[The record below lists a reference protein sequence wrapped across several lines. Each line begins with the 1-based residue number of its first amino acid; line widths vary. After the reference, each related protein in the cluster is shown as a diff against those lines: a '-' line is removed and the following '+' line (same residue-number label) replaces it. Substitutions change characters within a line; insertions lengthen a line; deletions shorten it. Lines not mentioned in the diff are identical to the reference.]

1 MGLAALESLTNEL
14 IAAVVKFPADEK
26 ESTRVLNIKRRVQGS
41 LRPSGHSLT
50 NQFAVARQLEG
61 LQEKFQVVNRDEL
74 AEALRERLVELEG
87 YLSSWTPEILS
98 LLLQLSDRPA
108 ALSKL
113 DNLSKPIQP
122 PAEESLSLSELK
134 GLGGAF
140 SEEDIW
146 EQVDFTA
153 DSSDDELASV
163 SSEESRPRA
172 LPRTPSFSEQDYV
185 IPDEVFVPGEDRE
198 LIATIEKVQFWK
210 PENYH
215 QATRRD
221 ENVSR
226 VITELQLARE
236 TIFMLQG
243 LPTSIF
249 WRLDE
254 DIEVDRSYDL
264 AHSSSEA
271 LSSLL
276 HAFTEIGAKIDTV
289 RRFTHIPQTIPY
301 MQTFS
306 RGLEE
311 RLLEFDSL
319 LSQTQCLY
327 LSPGSTVS
335 LLQLLDDVRLRSHH
349 LLILADLIARLNQD
363 HTQPMRCLD
372 LLYDSVSMQEALGD
386 DNATRRLS
394 ALFFSCFKTYTRS
407 IQLWMETGQVDPMDT
422 AFFVR
427 VNRENGDLRTL
438 WHDWHVLD
446 EGLNR
451 QNIPQFLEPAVN
463 RVFTA
468 GKSMVF
474 LRHLNALPEQPES
487 SETSEIIFDH
497 EKSSRPSLISL
508 PFSALVELT
517 FDKLVDAHHSVS
529 AGILRAELDE
539 QCGLWSSLDALE
551 HVYLGKDLSILGTI
565 DNKIFELMDRGRAWD
580 DKFLL
585 TEVTRSAFSVMPEI
599 DLSRLVVRSEGS
611 SHYDQHRSVHILES
625 VSIDY
630 VLPWPMA
637 NIITQDAIQSYQHI
651 ARFLM
656 QIRRAKYALVRQR
669 LRDARI
675 PNGDSAQT
683 LVHGLHHH
691 LLWFLDTLYSHL
703 TYFVI
708 STANQS
714 LRSTLSNTEDVD
726 AMIAAHQAYMS
737 SLENQCLLSEN
748 LAPIHE
754 VIVNLLD
761 MCIHFAD
768 LQAVHAYEIASSE
781 DGMSDSRFIPSKS
794 RRNAGTDNSFD
805 SDSDED
811 EDDGLDHEQTLT
823 ISFRDSPYDLQMQN
837 LKLQFDHLVGFV
849 ADGLKGIARADGLP
863 SWNILAERLEWRKRL
878 A

>member
-1 MGLAALESLTNEL
+1 MGLAALGSLTDEL
-14 IAAVVKFPADEK
+14 VTAVVKSPADQK
-26 ESTRVLNIKRRVQGS
+26 DSTRVLNIRRRAQAS

-50 NQFAVARQLEG
+50 DQFVVARQLEG

-74 AEALRERLVELEG
+74 AEALRGRLVELES
-87 YLSSWTPEILS
+87 YRSNWTPEILS

-108 ALSKL
+108 ALANL

-122 PAEESLSLSELK
+122 LAEESLSLSDLK

-172 LPRTPSFSEQDYV
+172 PPRTPSFSEQDYV

-198 LIATIEKVQFWK
+198 LIASIEKVQFWR

-215 QATRRD
+215 QVTQQD
-221 ENVSR
+221 ENPSR

-249 WRLDE
+249 WRLDD
-254 DIEVDRSYDL
+254 DIEVDRSYNL
-264 AHSSSEA
+264 AHSSSKVLA
-271 LSSLL
+271 SLL
-276 HAFTEIGAKIDTV
+276 HSFTEIGAKNDAV
-289 RRFTHIPQTIPY
+289 RRFTHVPQTIPY

-311 RLLEFDSL
+311 RLLEFDTL
-319 LSQTQCLY
+319 LSQTQCKY

-349 LLILADLIARLNQD
+349 LLVLADLIARLNQD

-372 LLYDSVSMQEALGD
+372 LLFDSVCMQEALGD

-394 ALFFSCFKTYTRS
+394 ALFFSCFKTYCRS

-422 AFFVR
+422 TFFVR

-446 EGLNR
+446 EGVNR

-463 RVFTA
+463 RVFTT

-474 LRHLNALPEQPES
+474 LRHLNALPEQTES
-487 SETSEIIFDH
+487 FEAAETIFDH
-497 EKSSRPSLISL
+497 AISSELSFISL
-508 PFSALVELT
+508 PFAALVDLT
-517 FDKLVDAHHSVS
+517 FDKLVDANHSVS
-529 AGILRAELDE
+529 AGILRTELDE

-551 HVYLGKDLSILGTI
+551 FVYLGKDLSILGTI
-565 DNKIFELMDRGRAWD
+565 DTKVFELMDRGRAWD

-611 SHYDQHRSVHILES
+611 SHHQNRSVHILES

-630 VLPWPMA
+630 VLPWPIA
-637 NIITQDAIQSYQHI
+637 NIITQDAIQSYQRI

-669 LRDARI
+669 VRDARV
-675 PNGDSAQT
+675 PTGDTAQT

-691 LLWFLDTLYSHL
+691 LLWFLDILYSHL

-714 LRSTLSNTEDVD
+714 FRSTLSHTDDVD
-726 AMIAAHQAYMS
+726 TMIAAHQTYMS
-737 SLENQCLLSEN
+737 SLENECLLSRN
-748 LAPIHE
+748 LSPIHE
-754 VIVNLLD
+754 VIINILD

-768 LQAVHAYEIASSE
+768 LQAVHAYETSASE

-794 RRNAGTDNSFD
+794 RRSTGIDNSFD

-811 EDDGLDHEQTLT
+811 EDDGLDHEQTMT
-823 ISFRDSPYDLQMQN
+823 ISFRESPYDLQMRN
-837 LKLQFDHLVGFV
+837 LRLHFDHLVGFV
-849 ADGLKGIARADGLP
+849 TDGLKGIARADGLP